1 MKKSILA
8 IVLASSVSL
17 SACATNDRMAG
28 DVAEGAAYGAA
39 GGAAIGAV
47 VPGVSMIEG
56 AAVGAAIGGLANAV
70 WSDRN
75 NDGYVDGYVQN
86 GQYYAGTPQGYDPT
100 LRRVATGALGG
111 AALGGVAGAL
121 IPGLSVLEGAVI
133 GAAVG
138 GVAGAIWADRDNDG
152 RVDGY
157 VYNGQYY
164 AGAPTAAPVQPTYS
178 APMQAGERD
187 GYYELDGYSQ
197 PTSASDDTSAFLGEY
212 AGGASPRIRRAGQIY
227 RAETSAR
234 PGTRGALAGA
244 IRLDAIQVWQSTNG
258 SLTRRALISILE
270 ECAANWDGATPDC
283 QAAVRAGS
291 GNFSVVP
298 ESARREFAFLY
309 QDSCPP
315 ELAAAAC
322 VQAVATNNVFR
333 SLPRGRLDPTP
344 MEMKEGARTLFTV
357 FIRDSGGVRG
367 LPGEGTD
374 VGVESDRATPGTQ
387 RRVTVIPY
395 SSRMCF
401 SLTAKDSKV
410 RIEPEQ
416 HRNARIEQGRVCM
429 SVVQGGGGIKYDPRW
444 WVTPLSGEKLRLYLE
459 AEHFVGNERRPFPTE
474 PQPIVVAVVPKPGA
488 WDKLDSAIRRATG
501 TVNLAI
507 GLADA
512 LKSLFAIVAAWGIWS
527 WRKSIISALRNWRAR
542 RIPTN

>member
-164 AGAPTAAPVQPTYS
+164 SGAPTAAPVQPTYS
-178 APMQAGERD
+178 APVQAGER
-187 GYYELDGYSQ
+187 G
-197 PTSASDDTSAFLGEY
+197 
-212 AGGASPRIRRAGQIY
+212 
-227 RAETSAR
+227 
-234 PGTRGALAGA
+234 
-244 IRLDAIQVWQSTNG
+244 
-258 SLTRRALISILE
+258 
-270 ECAANWDGATPDC
+270 
-283 QAAVRAGS
+283 
-291 GNFSVVP
+291 
-298 ESARREFAFLY
+298 
-309 QDSCPP
+309 
-315 ELAAAAC
+315 
-322 VQAVATNNVFR
+322 
-333 SLPRGRLDPTP
+333 
-344 MEMKEGARTLFTV
+344 
-357 FIRDSGGVRG
+357 
-367 LPGEGTD
+367 
-374 VGVESDRATPGTQ
+374 
-387 RRVTVIPY
+387 
-395 SSRMCF
+395 
-401 SLTAKDSKV
+401 
-410 RIEPEQ
+410 
-416 HRNARIEQGRVCM
+416 
-429 SVVQGGGGIKYDPRW
+429 
-444 WVTPLSGEKLRLYLE
+444 
-459 AEHFVGNERRPFPTE
+459 
-474 PQPIVVAVVPKPGA
+474 
-488 WDKLDSAIRRATG
+488 
-501 TVNLAI
+501 
-507 GLADA
+507 
-512 LKSLFAIVAAWGIWS
+512 
-527 WRKSIISALRNWRAR
+527 
-542 RIPTN
+542 